1 MDRFSTVSYSATQS
15 KRDPMENWIGIG
27 VWIVMGALIGLAMKA
42 LIRRPEAT
50 EGHTAILMVL
60 GAFAAVVG
68 GMLGVGL
75 LAFEDPLA
83 LSTGGLAGAAVLASL
98 FTFVY
103 RWGIR
108 GLI

>member
-1 MDRFSTVSYSATQS
+1 
-15 KRDPMENWIGIG
+15 MENWIGIG
-27 VWIVMGALIGLAMKA
+27 VWVAMGALIGLAMKA

-50 EGHTAILMVL
+50 DGHTAILMVL

-75 LAFEDPLA
+75 FAFEDPLA
-83 LSTGGLAGAAVLASL
+83 VSAGGLAGAAFLAGL